1 VYEQKGTGMA
11 VSHFN
16 GHRIEAATTWRQHI
30 GMALLAFI
38 LAAPAAAQNAAPAR
52 EITIDAAPFYGAFSI
67 AWRTGSAWSAGI
79 GLGAGLD
86 ELGKTLDPDDE
97 QRFHSLEQYIY
108 TEFFTRYKPSQRVD
122 LDLGLRAGFGDVR
135 ECGASDC
142 WPGPYVGAYT
152 SLLAGWRRVKL
163 GPRLLVARVF
173 EHPYSD
179 TVVHLEV
186 LTARISFGW

>member
-1 VYEQKGTGMA
+1 MA
-11 VSHFN
+11 IGHFN
-16 GHRIEAATTWRQHI
+16 NYRIDGARAWRQHI
-30 GMALLAFI
+30 GTVVFALL
-38 LAAPAAAQNAAPAR
+38 LAAPTAAQNSVPAR
-52 EITIDAAPFYGAFSI
+52 EITVDAAPFYGAFSI
-67 AWRTGSAWSAGI
+67 AWKTGAAWSAGI

-86 ELGKTLDPDDE
+86 ELGKTLEPDDE
-97 QRFHSLEQYIY
+97 QDFHTLEQWIY
-108 TEFFTRYKPSQRVD
+108 TEFFTRFKPSQRVD
-122 LDLGLRAGFGDVR
+122 LDLGLRTGFGDVR
-135 ECGASDC
+135 ICGASDC

-163 GPRLLVARVF
+163 GPRLMVARVF